1 MNGGKP
7 RIILVAPVPPP
18 NGGIANWTE
27 IVLRGLGQYT
37 DWKVS
42 HIDTAP
48 RKRITEG
55 RTIINRVFGGLTS
68 IVRTLMSLRKEL
80 SDQTDCVVHIATSAS
95 LALFRDRVAID
106 YLRRHGVPAVYHL
119 HFGRTPEILATES
132 WEKKL
137 LLNNIKRCS
146 KVIAIDGFTKAAID
160 VEVGGVKTRY
170 IENPI
175 WLDSMHEF
183 EKDGVG
189 DEKKITYVGWVVPT
203 KGIGEL
209 CSAWR
214 IIRKTHPDWRL
225 EIIGPYDNKVAASL
239 LGDDWT
245 GIDLTGE
252 LPHDQAMRRLA
263 KSSIAVLP
271 SYTEGFPNFVLEAM
285 LLGKAV
291 VGTKVGAMP
300 EMLGEGRGLIIP
312 PADVDTLASALEQ
325 LICDESRRREMGAL
339 SMNYVRKQCSTQR
352 VVEQY
357 EKVWIEALHEYNT

>member
-1 MNGGKP
+1 MNGKKTK
-7 RIILVAPVPPP
+7 IILVAPVPPP

-27 IVLRGLGQYT
+27 IVLRALRQNT

-42 HIDTAP
+42 NIDTAP
-48 RKRITEG
+48 RRRITEG
-55 RTIINRVFGGLTS
+55 RTIINRVFGGLAS
-68 IVRTLMSLRKEL
+68 IIRTLGTLRKEL

-95 LALFRDRVAID
+95 LALFRDCVIIN
-106 YLRRHGVPAVYHL
+106 YLCHHKVPVVYHL
-119 HFGRTPEILATES
+119 HFGRTPEILETES
-132 WEKKL
+132 WEKRL
-137 LLNNIKRCS
+137 LLDNIKLCS

-160 VEVGGVKTRY
+160 VEVGGDKTCY

-175 WLDSMHEF
+175 WLDSMYEI
-183 EKDGVG
+183 EKEGVG

-214 IIRKTHPDWRL
+214 KIRKTYPDWRL
-225 EIIGPYDNKVAASL
+225 EIIGPYDDKVATSL

-285 LLGKAV
+285 LLGKAI

-300 EMLGEGRGLIIP
+300 EMLSEGRGLIIP
-312 PADVDTLASALEQ
+312 PADVDALAGALEQ
-325 LICDESRRREMGAL
+325 LICDESRRREMGSL
-339 SMNYVRKQCSTQR
+339 SMNYVRKQCSAQK
-352 VVEQY
+352 VVEKY
-357 EKVWIEALHEYNT
+357 EKVWFEVLCDN